1 MGLKGET
8 LDAFRQLAIRKT
20 QWSEYMER
28 VLEIITI
35 NTSSNDVA
43 KVINTESYPY
53 KIKDM
58 SLPQCNTGFVYMVIS
73 LRKKA
78 YTYIGTTKSLRN
90 RLKAYNSGYGPSS
103 TEPAYLRPY
112 ALIAY
117 ICGFGGGRSD

>member
-58 SLPQCNTGFVYMVIS
+58 SLPQCNTGFVYMLIS
-73 LRKKA
+73 LRKKD
-78 YTYIGTTKSLRN
+78 YTYWDYEVTTKQIES
-90 RLKAYNSGYGPSS
+90 A
-103 TEPAYLRPY
+103 
-112 ALIAY
+112 
-117 ICGFGGGRSD
+117 